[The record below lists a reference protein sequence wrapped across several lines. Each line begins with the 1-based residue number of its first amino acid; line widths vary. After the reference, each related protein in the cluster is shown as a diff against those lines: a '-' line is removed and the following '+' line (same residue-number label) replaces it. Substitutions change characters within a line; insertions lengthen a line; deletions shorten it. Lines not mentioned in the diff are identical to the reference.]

1 VLYNC
6 ASLANI
12 CVPGDPSSI
21 LINNEK
27 QVPIIPLNIAKY
39 RYNVPISFAF
49 VEYNHL
55 LHQSALETYDSFK
68 WVSPNKYG
76 SSTEEVELIVIGVG
90 ISFN

>member
-1 VLYNC
+1 MIVLYNC

-21 LINNEK
+21 LINNDK

-55 LHQSALETYDSFK
+55 LHQSALETCESFK
-68 WVSPNKYG
+68 WVCPNKYG
-76 SSTEEVELIVIGVG
+76 SSIEEVELIVIGCRD
-90 ISFN
+90 